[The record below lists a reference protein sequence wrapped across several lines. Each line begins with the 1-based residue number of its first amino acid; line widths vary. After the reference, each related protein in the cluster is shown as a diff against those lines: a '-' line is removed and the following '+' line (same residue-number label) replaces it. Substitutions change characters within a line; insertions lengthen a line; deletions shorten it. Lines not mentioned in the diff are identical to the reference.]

1 MKAVITNRI
10 YLECDRVL
18 YDKLDKELTY
28 VIPAFRPEDPP
39 IVIKN
44 MGRVRDTI
52 ATIPTGRIDLIPEDY
67 TVVDKRILVPTEFP
81 EFRYTLRDSQQHV
94 YNTVI
99 DNVLIN
105 APVSWGKTFTALS
118 IAAKLKQKTLIIT
131 HTVALRNQWEKEIQ
145 KVFGIEPSVI
155 GSQRLELDGPIVV
168 GNIQTLYRHID
179 KISKTFGLII
189 LDECHHVSAATF
201 SKIIDSNHARY
212 KIGLS
217 GTLKRKDGKHVVFG
231 DYFSKHVIQPP
242 EENSMQPTVD
252 IIPTDIRLM
261 DGANIPWANRVTHL
275 TNNEEYRH
283 LVALLAATY
292 AKRGHKVL
300 IVSDRVSFLQ
310 ACAELTGDAAVCIV
324 GKIDSEERER
334 LQNQI
339 ISGEK
344 TSLYGTLSIYKE
356 GISVNPLSCL
366 ILATPINN
374 DPMLEQLIGRIK
386 RTYPNKLTPVV
397 VDIHWKGKTAM
408 RQASNR
414 VAYYMKQGYKIRAL

>member
-10 YLECDRVL
+10 YLECDRLL

-28 VIPAFRPEDPP
+28 VIPSFRPEDPP
-39 IVIKN
+39 LVIKN
-44 MGRVRDTI
+44 MGRVKANI
-52 ATIPTGRIDLIPEDY
+52 VTIPIGRVDLIPEEY
-67 TVVDKRILVPTEFP
+67 NIVDRRVLIPTDFP
-81 EFRYTLRDSQQHV
+81 EFRYTLRESQERV
-94 YNTVI
+94 YNTVV
-99 DNVLIN
+99 DNVMIN

-118 IAAKLKQKTLIIT
+118 IAAKLKQKTLVIT
-131 HTVALRNQWEKEIQ
+131 HTVALRNQWEKEIK

-155 GSQRLELDGPIVV
+155 GSQRIELAGPIVV
-168 GNIQTLYRHID
+168 GNIQTLYRNID
-179 KISKTFGLII
+179 KIKKAFGTII

-217 GTLKRKDGKHVVFG
+217 GTLKRKDGKHVVFA

-242 EENSMQPTVD
+242 EENSMQPTID
-252 IIPTDIRLM
+252 IIPTNIRLM
-261 DGANIPWANRVTHL
+261 DGANIPWANRVTSL
-275 TNNEEYRH
+275 ANNEEYRH
-283 LVALLAATY
+283 LVSLLAATY
-292 AKRGHKVL
+292 AAKGHKIL

-310 ACAELTGDAAVCIV
+310 ACAELTGDKAVCIV
-324 GKIDSEERER
+324 GKIDSTERER

-386 RTYPNKLTPVV
+386 RTYPNKMTPVV

-408 RQASNR
+408 RQASAR
-414 VAYYMKQGYKIRAL
+414 MAYYMKQGYKIRAL